1 MSLKSDLLRLYEAEK
16 AAARGAL
23 QVKDLSNF
31 RLFYG
36 RVQGLE
42 RAMSLVGIEYTPIS
56 QETGHERA
64 DPRPHEP

>member
-1 MSLKSDLLRLYEAEK
+1 MSLKDDLLRLYEVEK

-23 QVKDLSNF
+23 QVKDLTNY

-42 RAMSLVGIEYTPIS
+42 RAMSLIGIDFTPIS
-56 QETGHERA
+56 REK
-64 DPRPHEP
+64 PHDE